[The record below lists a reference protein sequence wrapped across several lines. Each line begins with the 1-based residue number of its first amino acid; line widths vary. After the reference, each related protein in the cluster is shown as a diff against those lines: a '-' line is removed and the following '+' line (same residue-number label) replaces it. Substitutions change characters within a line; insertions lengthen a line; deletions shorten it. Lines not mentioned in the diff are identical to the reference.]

1 MSALSLF
8 SIFPHRQALQQ
19 PSLNPIFPA
28 PMTAAEVRHSFLE
41 FFREKQHTI
50 VPSASLLPQ
59 SPGLLFTNAGM
70 NPFVPYFLGVEKAPY
85 DPPRAA
91 DTQKCIR
98 AGGKHNDLEDVGYD
112 TYHHTF
118 FEMLG
123 NWSFGNYFK
132 KEAIQW
138 AWELVVE
145 RWGLPAH
152 RLYASVYAPKEG
164 DPGNFDQEAY
174 DIWAELFISK
184 GCDPA
189 VQIVHGNVKDNFWMM
204 GETGPCGPCSE
215 LHVDLTPEGNPV
227 TGRNLVN
234 NDSDLCIEIWN
245 LVFIQ
250 YNAEADGTFR
260 ELPAKHVDTGMG
272 FERACSIIQG
282 TKGFTDFSNKPSNY
296 ATDVFMPIFYQL
308 EKLSGKTYSNI
319 YPALGADRS
328 LFDEE
333 MKTAIAFRVI
343 ADHLR
348 TLSFSIA
355 DGIMPGNTG
364 RNYVLRRIL
373 RRAVRYG
380 RQLGFSGEK
389 PFFGA
394 LVETLVSEMGEVFP
408 ELKNRQDVVRQT
420 LEQEEASFNQTLDRG
435 LKRFEEAL
443 GRAAILAVD
452 SGVSPESLQN
462 LGQDAQGSR
471 RDGGAPLAEGA
482 RYSKSHK
489 LPHFER
495 PWGKYLLTVTTQD
508 RKTLSPEARQITL
521 DAIQHFHGSRY
532 ILFAAVV
539 MPDHFHLLIEPQPK
553 EYDPL
558 ANPIFWELAE
568 LMHSIKSFTAKE
580 INKLTGTTGTVWQKD
595 YHDRLIRSDSDL
607 WEKFEYIITNPQR
620 KELTQNGPY
629 PYLFAK
635 GWESANLEDFRK
647 GRAAILAADSG
658 VSPESLQN
666 LGQDAQGSR
675 RDGGAPLSG
684 DIAFELYDTFGFP
697 IDLTELLCAERGLTV
712 DIPRFEA
719 LMEQQQQRSRAAQK
733 TNIVRALDI
742 STAAVTEFLG
752 FDNDTIDATVLEI
765 HPQEDTLFI
774 ITDKTVFYAEMGGQ
788 AGDIG
793 ALNGIPVTG
802 VQQIGKARA
811 LIVSQSEISNFKSP
825 ITVGDKVTLS
835 IDEKRRRPIEA
846 HHTATHLLHWALH
859 EVVSKDASQ
868 QGSSVDE
875 NRLRFD
881 FNSAPLTL
889 EQLAEMEEMVNGAIK
904 QGLTVSWTEV
914 KHAEIKG
921 RADIMQFFGD
931 KYGEIVRVVQIGGQ
945 ANQLN
950 GPSQELCGGTHV
962 RNTSEIGL
970 FKIKSEAAIASGV
983 RRIEAVCGDAAWLH
997 LRENVEKWDHE
1008 LKAASAKLKA
1018 ANEKLSALGEAPIIV
1033 NEFPHIMGAMLV
1045 ERADISQINATF
1057 AHGAKTLEETQ
1068 QAAIEAEKRIKKI
1081 QSAQAACLA
1090 DESLAE
1096 LIAQGKP
1103 IIVSFE
1109 SDASLLQE
1117 LQNGL
1122 KKKQFAGPALLIVD
1136 DGEKLHLATHCG
1148 PDALAA
1154 GLKAGDLLRDL
1165 AALAG
1170 GKGGGKPD
1178 QARGAAPDRSKLEEL
1193 KTLAAEKLRA

>member
-1 MSALSLF
+1 MTSAE
-8 SIFPHRQALQQ
+8 IRQ
-19 PSLNPIFPA
+19 
-28 PMTAAEVRHSFLE
+28 SFLD
-41 FFREKQHTI
+41 FFSEKQHTI

-85 DPPRAA
+85 NPPRAA

-132 KEAIQW
+132 KEAIAW

-174 DIWAELFISK
+174 DIWAALFVSK

-215 LHVDLTPEGNPV
+215 LHVDLTPEGDPV

-272 FERACSIIQG
+272 FERACSIIQN
-282 TKGFTDFSNKPSNY
+282 TKGFTDFSKKPSNY
-296 ATDVFMPIFYQL
+296 ATDVFQPIFRKL
-308 EKLSGKTYSNI
+308 EALSGKTYVNI
-319 YPALGADRS
+319 YPEPGADRS
-328 LFDEE
+328 LFTEE
-333 MKTAIAFRVI
+333 IKTAIAFRVI

-355 DGIMPGNTG
+355 DGIMPGNNG

-394 LVETLVSEMGEVFP
+394 LVETLVAEMGGVFP
-408 ELKNRQDVVRQT
+408 ELKGRQDVVRQT

-435 LKRFEEAL
+435 LKRFEEASRSV
-443 GRAAILAVD
+443 GILPTANV
-452 SGVSPESLQN
+452 GETPTLLE
-462 LGQDAQGSR
+462 GDA
-471 RDGGAPLAEGA
+471 
-482 RYSKSHK
+482 
-489 LPHFER
+489 
-495 PWGKYLLTVTTQD
+495 
-508 RKTLSPEARQITL
+508 
-521 DAIQHFHGSRY
+521 
-532 ILFAAVV
+532 
-539 MPDHFHLLIEPQPK
+539 
-553 EYDPL
+553 
-558 ANPIFWELAE
+558 
-568 LMHSIKSFTAKE
+568 
-580 INKLTGTTGTVWQKD
+580 
-595 YHDRLIRSDSDL
+595 
-607 WEKFEYIITNPQR
+607 
-620 KELTQNGPY
+620 
-629 PYLFAK
+629 
-635 GWESANLEDFRK
+635 
-647 GRAAILAADSG
+647 
-658 VSPESLQN
+658 
-666 LGQDAQGSR
+666 
-675 RDGGAPLSG
+675 
-684 DIAFELYDTFGFP
+684 AFELYDTFGFP
-697 IDLTELLCAERGLTV
+697 IDLTELLCSERGLTV
-712 DIPRFEA
+712 DMQRFEA
-719 LMEQQQQRSRAAQK
+719 LMAEQQERSRAARK
-733 TNIVRALDI
+733 SNIVRALDI
-742 STAAVTEFLG
+742 STEAVTEFTG
-752 FDNDTIDATVLEI
+752 FESDSIEATILEI
-765 HPQEDTLFI
+765 HPQEDALFV

-788 AGDIG
+788 AGD
-793 ALNGIPVTG
+793 TG
-802 VQQIGKARA
+802 FLITDDDEFEITGTQQIGKARA
-811 LIVSQSEISNFKSP
+811 HIIAANTPVK
-825 ITVGDKVTLS
+825 VGDAVTLKL
-835 IDEKRRRPIEA
+835 DTTRRRPIEA

-859 EVVSKDASQ
+859 EVVSADAAQ

-881 FNSAPLTL
+881 FNSAAVTP
-889 EQLAEMEEMVNGAIK
+889 EQIAAMEEKVNAAIK
-904 QGLTVSWTEV
+904 ANDSVSWTEV
-914 KHAEIKG
+914 KHADIKG

-931 KYGEIVRVVQIGGQ
+931 KYGDLVRVVQIGGQ
-945 ANQLN
+945 SNQLN
-950 GPSQELCGGTHV
+950 GYSQELCGGTHV
-962 RNTSEIGL
+962 RHTGEIGL
-970 FKIKSEAAIASGV
+970 FKIKSEGAIASGV
-983 RRIEAVCGDAAWLH
+983 RRIEAACGEAAWQH
-997 LRENVEKWDHE
+997 LRENIEKWDHE
-1008 LKAASAKLKA
+1008 LKAAAAKLKA
-1018 ANEKLSALGEAPIIV
+1018 ANDKLSALGEEPVIV
-1033 NEFPHIMGAMLV
+1033 NEFPHIMSAMLV
-1045 ERADISQINATF
+1045 ERADISLLNATI
-1057 AHGAKTLEETQ
+1057 AHGARTLEETQ
-1068 QAAIEAEKRIKKI
+1068 AGAIEAEKRIKKI
-1081 QSAQAACLA
+1081 QSAQAASLA
-1090 DESLAE
+1090 DASLAE
-1096 LIAQGKP
+1096 LIALGQP

-1136 DGEKLHLATHCG
+1136 DGEKLHLATYCG
-1148 PDALAA
+1148 EAALAK

-1178 QARGAAPDRSKLEEL
+1178 QARGAAPDRSKLEAL
-1193 KTLAAEKLRA
+1193 KAAAAAKF